1 MPGFLADQ
9 VMHQCLA
16 LNIQDRTQ
24 EQPVGALTSVPS
36 VPMLQM
42 FAGFCN
48 RWLNHDLFSIWSIRW
63 VLKCCLLVV
72 EGLFCRPQAL
82 SPGERAQGAGL
93 A

>member
-48 RWLNHDLFSIWSIRW
+48 
-63 VLKCCLLVV
+63 
-72 EGLFCRPQAL
+72 
-82 SPGERAQGAGL
+82 
-93 A
+93 